1 MSKNRLNYGNARLY
15 LIHALTSLHVG
26 SGRGTG
32 FIDLPI
38 MREKTTGWPIIPGSS
53 VKGVWL
59 DYYSAMPGADNSKIR
74 VAFGREENDSED
86 EHAGSLAI
94 TDARIILLPVRSFYS
109 TFAYATSPLVLM
121 RLVRDLEALG
131 IAAPVDGV
139 PEVKSEDRVLVTR
152 DSALK
157 LKEKGKD
164 LVFFEDLDLTVEQ
177 EGEAQTKLV
186 EEWADYFCRVL
197 DEHHANLLK
206 RRFAV
211 VPDST
216 FDFLSQQGTEIN
228 TRIRIDSETKVVER
242 NALWNEEYLPA
253 ETVLGGIVW
262 CDQVYGSNLTPND
275 LLNEFCSNSIICQ
288 MGGKKT
294 IGKGLVRCL
303 FVGGENKDGN

>member
-1 MSKNRLNYGNARLY
+1 MSKNRLNYGDARLY

-38 MREKTTGWPIIPGSS
+38 MREKTTDWPIIPGSS

-59 DYYSAMPGADNSKIR
+59 DYHSAMPGANNDKIR
-74 VAFGREENDSED
+74 AAFGREENDLED

-94 TDARIILLPVRSFYS
+94 TDARIILLPVRSFYG
-109 TFAYATSPLVLM
+109 TFAYVTSPLVLT

-131 IAAPVDGV
+131 IEAPVDGV
-139 PEVKSEDRVLVTR
+139 PEVKSEERVLVTR

-216 FDFLSQQGTEIN
+216 FDFLTQQGTEIN

-275 LLNEFCSNSIICQ
+275 LLNEFCSNSIFCQ

>member
-1 MSKNRLNYGNARLY
+1 MSENRLSYGDTRLY

-38 MREKTTGWPIIPGSS
+38 MREKTTGWPIIPGST

-59 DYYSAMPGADNSKIR
+59 DYATMCGDNEDKIR
-74 VAFGREENDSED
+74 TAFGRGENDPEN
-86 EHAGSLAI
+86 EHAGSFAI
-94 TDARIILLPVRSFYS
+94 TDARIILLPVKSFYG
-109 TFAYATSPLVLM
+109 TFAYVTSSLVLK
-121 RLVRDLEALG
+121 RLVLDLKAAG
-131 IAAPVDGV
+131 IEAPVDGI
-139 PEVKSEDRVLVTR
+139 PTVKGDHGILVTG

-157 LKEKGKD
+157 LEENEKH
-164 LVFFEDLDLTVEQ
+164 LVFFEDLDLTVER
-177 EGEAQTKLV
+177 ENTEQTKLV
-186 EEWADYFCRVL
+186 EKWANYFSKIIF
-197 DEHHANLLK
+197 DEHRIDLLK
-206 RRFAV
+206 QRFAV

-228 TRIRIDSETKVVER
+228 ARIRIDTETKVVER

-262 CDQVYGSNLTPND
+262 CDQVYGTELTPCV
-275 LLNEFCSNSIICQ
+275 LLNKFCGNSIICQ

-294 IGKGLVRCL
+294 IGKGRVRCL
-303 FVGGENKDGN
+303 FVGEENKDGN